1 MEVAERREL
10 VKRYLQAAMSREAGA
25 QRHVALMW
33 PASEEEGRAPV
44 SASIDARRPGSLTLS
59 VRISSPSARQSV
71 ILSGEGY
78 ESAYDRLD
86 PRSTAFSRSVLSAS
100 IDDLATFVEW
110 VFLIVADAPDD
121 YVPGIQTP
129 GGSAG
134 GGAEGESRGC
144 FSSCA
149 TVGIAG
155 FLIIAALTA
164 IAVFLR

>member
-10 VKRYLQAAMSREAGA
+10 VKRYLQTAMSREAGA
-25 QRHVALMW
+25 QRHVALVW

-59 VRISSPSARQSV
+59 VRISPTARQSEK
-71 ILSGEGY
+71 LS
-78 ESAYDRLD
+78 SAGFAASYDQTDARL
-86 PRSTAFSRSVLSAS
+86 TIFSRSVLSAS

-110 VFLIVADAPDD
+110 VFLVVAEAPED
-121 YVPGIQTP
+121 YIPGIQTP
-129 GGSAG
+129 GGKAG
-134 GGAEGESRGC
+134 GEADGESRGC
-144 FSSCA
+144 FSSCT
-149 TVGIAG
+149 TVGLAG